1 LGQHVATLG
10 VKSIRDDDDD
20 DDDADDGGRIK
31 KVFGGFFFSL
41 NLRDD
46 LGHYERSF

>member
-1 LGQHVATLG
+1 MGQHVATLG

-20 DDDADDGGRIK
+20 DDADDGGRIK
-31 KVFGGFFFSL
+31 KVFGVFFFPL